1 MHHPP
6 SSPEGGVLDRRVIL
20 IVEDDPTLGTFLVQF
35 FQEET
40 PHFLLHARDTHE
52 ALAIVRSLLPD
63 LLVVDDWLPH
73 MNGLELSDRLEGDRD
88 LHALPTLFI
97 APPIRSGQLRNGACP
112 FSRNRLTWT
121 RCCKSSK
128 TCCRVIFS
136 GSSDEAASLGVRI
149 AWRNL
154 ASDVPALGLHGQQRR
169 SPHPLCG
176 KQGLLVRNARVGS

>member
-1 MHHPP
+1 MCEEEERSLLSCMQGRRQKRMHHPP

-35 FQEET
+35 FQEVT

-88 LHALPTLFI
+88 LHALPTLFM
-97 APPIRSGQLRNGACP
+97 STTHTLGAVEERCLP
-112 FSRNRLTWT
+112 FLTKPFDLDT
-121 RCCKSSK
+121 LLQ
-128 TCCRVIFS
+128 TV
-136 GSSDEAASLGVRI
+136 E
-149 AWRNL
+149 
-154 ASDVPALGLHGQQRR
+154 DVLPRDFL
-169 SPHPLCG
+169 
-176 KQGLLVRNARVGS
+176 